1 MWYKASEHAIL
12 ITMKSIIKPIIKPI
26 FFVLTFLVLLA
37 PILPTNAY
45 AAEEEATVEATVIGV
60 LDWRAAIFSSKE
72 AEKENTRIEKAFK
85 KDSQKLKVLE
95 SKISDNRKK
104 LDKNR
109 ELLSTEQKEKL
120 LVELQN
126 DVLEYQTLGQEL
138 QQNIQSR
145 EKKFIE
151 AQTPKMKEA
160 VEKISEEKG
169 LHAIL
174 AKDAVVYGRLAVD
187 ITDDVIKYLNT
198 KKK

>member
-1 MWYKASEHAIL
+1 MWHKTLEHAIL
-12 ITMKSIIKPIIKPI
+12 ITMKSIIKSIIKPI
-26 FFVLTFLVLLA
+26 FFVLALLVLLA

-45 AAEEEATVEATVIGV
+45 AVEEEATVIGV

-72 AEKENTRIEKAFK
+72 AKKENTRIEKAFK

-95 SKISDNRKK
+95 SKIKANRKK

-109 ELLSTEQKEKL
+109 ELLSAEQKEKL
-120 LVELQN
+120 LVDLQN

-151 AQTPKMKEA
+151 TQTPKMKAA

>member
-1 MWYKASEHAIL
+1 MWHKVLEHAIL
-12 ITMKSIIKPIIKPI
+12 IIMKSIIKSIIKPI
-26 FFVLTFLVLLA
+26 FFALTFLVLLA

-45 AAEEEATVEATVIGV
+45 AAEEEATVIGV

-72 AEKENTRIEKAFK
+72 AKKENARIEKAFK

-95 SKISDNRKK
+95 SKIKASRKK

-109 ELLSTEQKEKL
+109 ELLSAEQKEKL
-120 LVELQN
+120 LVDLQN

-151 AQTPKMKEA
+151 TQTPKMKVA

>member
-1 MWYKASEHAIL
+1 M
-12 ITMKSIIKPIIKPI
+12 TMKSIIKPIIKPI

-45 AAEEEATVEATVIGV
+45 AAEEQATVIGV

-72 AEKENTRIEKAFK
+72 AKKENTRIEKAFK

-95 SKISDNRKK
+95 SKIGANRKK

-145 EKKFIE
+145 EKEFIE
-151 AQTPKMKEA
+151 SQTPKMKEA